1 MSQTSFL
8 YVNLRQSKRLN
19 SFLERLSLTGFKP
32 IKQTLHTRLSI
43 QISETKRGFT
53 KMAHDIR
60 AGYSKNINLFARE
73 AEKPGPTQSRRLNS
87 SAIPSWY

>member
-1 MSQTSFL
+1 MSVPDKFTVARDRVRSPMGCL
-8 YVNLRQSKRLN
+8 KT
-19 SFLERLSLTGFKP
+19 LSLAGIKL
-32 IKQTLHTRLSI
+32 IKQTLHTGLSI
-43 QISETKRGFT
+43 QISEKKRGFT